1 MADTM
6 DFMLELKELI
16 QAGRDAGVSLGF
28 MISALEEHLQI
39 LEAEEEEENDEDE
52 ANGS

>member
-1 MADTM
+1 MSDTM

-16 QAGRDAGVSLGF
+16 QAGREAGVSLGL

-39 LEAEEEEENDEDE
+39 LEEEEESDEDE
-52 ANGS
+52 ADGS